1 MSLNFA
7 DGTPF
12 ATGVVGYDSRP
23 ATVRET
29 ASRIF
34 LQVEIE
40 GEMTEAALDTGGVYF
55 ICNPSI
61 ANHLGLDVRDALEEK
76 IVNIRG
82 SSVVG
87 NLHRVNI
94 TFFADEGQ
102 GVEVDVT
109 AFIPNDTREERWAEL
124 PCFLGW
130 QGCLE
135 RLRFAVDPTK
145 EQFYFG
151 SSADVMG

>member
-1 MSLNFA
+1 MGLNFA

-12 ATGVVGYDSRP
+12 AIGVVGYDSRP
-23 ATVRET
+23 ATERET
-29 ASRIF
+29 VSRIF
-34 LQVEIE
+34 LQVKVE
-40 GEMTEAALDTGGVYF
+40 GEMTEAAVDTGGVYF

-61 ANHLGLDVRDALEEK
+61 ANRLGLDVTDALEEK

-102 GVEVDVT
+102 SVEVEVT
-109 AFIPNDTREERWAEL
+109 AFIPSDTREERWAEL

-135 RLRFAVDPTK
+135 WLRFAVDPIK

-151 SSADVMG
+151 SPADVTG